1 MQHLSCYTL
10 LLSNIVP
17 NDYLVRDP
25 PEEPALVVVVPLDE
39 RIEEP
44 ALEERVDDPALE
56 ERTAELLEERII
68 EFVLEERTEVL
79 FERDTDGAALRDGL
93 VAVEVVRTTVL
104 VEREGVDTDVLV
116 RVAVAVRVAVV
127 APVRVAVVVAALR
140 VAVVVA
146 ALRVAVVAVRLDVA
160 AERTFELPKVRFIED
175 AWRVDVPA
183 WRVAVGCV
191 ATRVREPLTSLD

>member
-25 PEEPALVVVVPLDE
+25 PEEPVLVVVEPLDE

-140 VAVVVA
+140 VAVV
-146 ALRVAVVAVRLDVA
+146 AVRLDVA

-175 AWRVDVPA
+175 VWRVDVPA
-183 WRVAVGCV
+183 WRVDVGCV
-191 ATRVREPLTSLD
+191 ATRVREPLTPLD